1 VGKPGRR
8 FFDKNQVNAATHGSP
23 QSRYFGAHCVE
34 SRKKEWQMAAPE
46 AQQTTLYGTAEL
58 ERVLDAMAAALANHL
73 HGMAQISLVG
83 VRRRGAPL
91 SDWLL
96 QRLRRQ
102 LPAAHIER
110 LDLTIKRYADDLTL
124 LYPQTQLTEQP
135 GQAQIDLTGRV
146 VVVVDDVL
154 YQGFSLNKAVQYLL
168 AKGGKTILSVVL
180 VDRVC
185 VTLPIHADVV
195 GLKLQVAP
203 GHIVE
208 CHVPPFEPTF
218 QIVLVQPAQG

>member
-1 VGKPGRR
+1 MTSPEGQHTMLY
-8 FFDKNQVNAATHGSP
+8 DAA
-23 QSRYFGAHCVE
+23 A
-34 SRKKEWQMAAPE
+34 
-46 AQQTTLYGTAEL
+46 L
-58 ERVLDAMAAALANHL
+58 EQVLDAMAAALAQRL
-73 HGMAQISLVG
+73 HGAMAVSLVG

-96 QRLRRQ
+96 VRLRKL
-102 LPAAHIER
+102 LPGVDIER

-124 LYPQTQLTEQP
+124 LHPQTLLTEQP
-135 GQAQIDLTGRV
+135 DHAAIDLSGRV

-168 AKGGKTILSVVL
+168 AKGGKTILTVVL

-185 VTLPIHADVV
+185 ATLPIHADVA

-208 CHVPPFEPTF
+208 CHVPPFEATF
-218 QIVLVQPAQG
+218 QIVLVQPVSK

>member
-1 VGKPGRR
+1 M
-8 FFDKNQVNAATHGSP
+8 ASP
-23 QSRYFGAHCVE
+23 EGMH
-34 SRKKEWQMAAPE
+34 
-46 AQQTTLYGTAEL
+46 TTLYDTAAL
-58 ERVLDAMAAALANHL
+58 ERVLDAMAAALAERL
-73 HGMAQISLVG
+73 YGAAQVSLVG

-96 QRLRRQ
+96 ARLRTR
-102 LPAAHIER
+102 LPGADIER

-124 LYPQTQLTEQP
+124 LHPQTQLTEAP
-135 GQAQIDLTGRV
+135 EHAAIDLAGRV
-146 VVVVDDVL
+146 VVLVDDVL

-168 AKGGKTILSVVL
+168 AKGGKTILTVVL

-185 VTLPIHADVV
+185 ATLPVHADVA

-218 QIVLVQPAQG
+218 QIVLVQPGVV